1 MNKIDKIIK
10 TLKESK
16 VTFKIWDGN
25 WCYWFAEEFETY
37 PEAELL
43 LRQVLQKEL
52 KGEKK

>member
-10 TLKESK
+10 TLKKSK
-16 VTFKIWDGN
+16 FTSEEWDGE

-43 LRQVLQKEL
+43 LRKVLQKEL
-52 KGEKK
+52 LEEKG